1 MGAGGAGGRRA
12 RGGLV
17 ARAAAGV
24 RAGARLGMCAVV
36 SMCVVVG
43 AGATLGGCA
52 GGGVGGGGERSTR
65 LRASDLDIAVTEV
78 RESLAASA
86 FLAGRTGESPV
97 IRLVPSE
104 LENLSSDR
112 LSRIDRWAAVSRVLF
127 DPGMKRLLAGGNVEL
142 LMPRDGALLLT
153 RYGLAVDPDARVA
166 PVGMDES
173 PDFAPT
179 HVLGGKVL
187 SITRGVAGADAGGG
201 GGAGTAESPTDVRQD
216 LVRVEYTIVDLSTRR
231 VEWSAAHEF
240 KRAASGIVVD

>member
-1 MGAGGAGGRRA
+1 VVRAACVVLGVVLGAG
-12 RGGLV
+12 
-17 ARAAAGV
+17 
-24 RAGARLGMCAVV
+24 
-36 SMCVVVG
+36 
-43 AGATLGGCA
+43 LGGCA
-52 GGGVGGGGERSTR
+52 GGGIGGGGERTTR
-65 LRASDLDIAVTEV
+65 LRASDLDIAVAEV

-86 FLAGRTGESPV
+86 FLSGRTGESPV

-127 DPGMKRLLAGGNVEL
+127 DPGMKRLLASGNVEL

-179 HVLGGKVL
+179 HVLDGKVL
-187 SITRGVAGADAGGG
+187 SITRGVAGAGGGGG